1 MNHKDNL
8 SRIRGELRQG
18 ELESAM
24 KLLEGWLV
32 QLPGE
37 IQSMI
42 IDISDQ
48 LIHLR
53 SQFSQIRKREKL
65 RMISVPDFLII
76 SNQIANSLIEICREV
91 EELLNQLL
99 PDSGAKVA
107 CLLIYQKK
115 DEAKIREIKE
125 YLNDKF
131 SLEFMPL

>member
-18 ELESAM
+18 ELENAM

-37 IQSMI
+37 IQAMI

-99 PDSGAKVA
+99 PDSRAKVA

-115 DEAKIREIKE
+115 DEAKIQEIKE
-125 YLNDKF
+125 CLNDRF
-131 SLEFMPL
+131 SLKFMPL